1 MGKSFR
7 DKNFYDT
14 FDDMED
20 EDILYSKSYRNKKND
35 KKMEIQR
42 ARKKAQAERDK
53 AIAEFVEGSDTE
65 FSM

>member
-7 DKNFYDT
+7 NKDFYDT
-14 FDDMED
+14 FEDMEY
-20 EDILYSKSYRNKKND
+20 EDISYSKSHRNKKND

-53 AIAEFVEGSDTE
+53 AIAEFVEGAETE
-65 FSM
+65 FI

>member
-14 FDDMED
+14 FDDMEE